1 MTRSRLSLRPL
12 MLAIALATGTA
23 MTSACAQTASAV
35 APMVSSDGTLVS
47 VSAEASSK
55 RVPDVATIST
65 GVVTRGADTNTA
77 MRHNAE
83 QMAKVMAALKAAGI
97 PETLDLLHRLGIAPT
112 SLANDPNY
120 YGLALTLGGGE
131 VTPIDLATAYNTIAS
146 GGRYFAPTPILKITD
161 STGKVIEEFERGS
174 TPWRSNSSMIT
185 CM

>member
-23 MTSACAQTASAV
+23 MTSACAQTASPV

-77 MRHNAE
+77 MRQNAE
-83 QMAKVMAALKAAGI
+83 QMAKVMAALKAC
-97 PETLDLLHRLGIAPT
+97 LLYT
-112 SLANDPNY
+112 SPSPRD
-120 YGLALTLGGGE
+120 
-131 VTPIDLATAYNTIAS
+131 
-146 GGRYFAPTPILKITD
+146 
-161 STGKVIEEFERGS
+161 
-174 TPWRSNSSMIT
+174 
-185 CM
+185 